1 MSKEARI
8 RAANRLCYLVEKVG
22 VPVLLEILK
31 AIQKDIP
38 PRDRGKGTAILSGLA
53 RAHNLL
59 AGFVPWEINCEGY
72 HTPSWYRAREWS
84 RPLNP
89 LFLDV
94 KVPTTHR
101 MLPEDLIKACDIIET
116 PLHLLLNR
124 VVEEHNLVYKNLISY
139 VIQISDRLPLEDYH
153 G

>member
-1 MSKEARI
+1 MSRVARI
-8 RAANRLCYLVEKVG
+8 KAANHLCSLAEKVG
-22 VPVLLEILK
+22 VPLLLEILK
-31 AIQKDIP
+31 AIHKDISHM
-38 PRDRGKGTAILSGLA
+38 DRGKDTALISGFA

-72 HTPSWYRAREWS
+72 PTPSWYRAREWS

-124 VVEEHNLVYKNLISY
+124 VVEEHNLVYKNLINY
-139 VIQISDRLPLEDYH
+139 VIQISDRIPLEDYH